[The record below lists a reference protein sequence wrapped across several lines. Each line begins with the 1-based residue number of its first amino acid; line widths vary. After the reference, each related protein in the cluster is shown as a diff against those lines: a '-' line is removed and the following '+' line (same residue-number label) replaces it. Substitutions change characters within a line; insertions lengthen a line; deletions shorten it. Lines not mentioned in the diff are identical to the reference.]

1 VFLSSARGKMQLSMT
16 AYRYTIKEMVTHVI
30 SAICRAVGECAQKAA
45 IEFDLIWRA
54 I

>member
-1 VFLSSARGKMQLSMT
+1 MQLSMT
-16 AYRYTIKEMVTHVI
+16 AYRYKIKEMVTHVI
-30 SAICRAVGECAQKAA
+30 SAICREVGECAQKAA